1 MQKSYQ
7 LIQQLQ
13 AVSSRTEKEQIIN
26 TAAATNNTE
35 FFQGARW
42 ALDSFITFGIK
53 QVPTHSGPDGQGL
66 PWTVF
71 EQLLTSLSKR
81 ELTGNQA
88 RQAIELTMGAA
99 TQAEWNDWYRLI
111 LIKDLRCGVTEK
123 TINKVLKAHPHIAT
137 VPVFECQLAHD
148 GANHPNKI
156 AGPKLLEH
164 KIDGVRVLT
173 IIDRSNNTVTQ
184 LSRNGKPLD
193 NFGHVTAQLQSVID
207 QFAQSVV
214 LDGEIMSSSFQALMK
229 QVQRKS
235 DVNAQ
240 DAVLM
245 LFDMIPL
252 ADFRRGRSPQT
263 QKQRSAQLTKLKPV
277 FDQLAS
283 VQVIEQT
290 LVNFDE
296 YVGQL
301 QFEEYNRQAIEQGL
315 EGIMIKDPQ
324 APYECKRT
332 HHWLKIKPFV
342 EVSLEVVETEQGTGR
357 NENRL
362 GALICQ
368 GTDGGHQIR
377 VNVGSG
383 FTDQQR
389 DEIWQSRDTLIGQI
403 VEVRADAITQ
413 NQDAIDTWS
422 LRFPRFVK
430 FRGFTAGQK
439 I

>member
-1 MQKSYQ
+1 VFGVRQEPE
-7 LIQQLQ
+7 
-13 AVSSRTEKEQIIN
+13 TEGLTGRDN
-26 TAAATNNTE
+26 PWPR
-35 FFQGARW
+35 FW
-42 ALDSFITFGIK
+42 ALLEALRTRSITG
-53 QVPTHSGPDGQGL
+53 HA
-66 PWTVF
+66 
-71 EQLLTSLSKR
+71 
-81 ELTGNQA
+81 A
-88 RQAIELTMGAA
+88 RDAIEELS
-99 TQAEWNDWYRLI
+99 QDFDSEEWNGLCRRVI
-111 LIKDLRCGVTEK
+111 IKDLRCGVTEK
-123 TINKVLKAHPHIAT
+123 TINKVLKAHPHIAA

-207 QFAQSVV
+207 QFTQSVV
-214 LDGEIMSSSFQALMK
+214 LDGEIMSSNFQALMK

-277 FDQLAS
+277 FDQLS
-283 VQVIEQT
+283 SIQIIEQT

-301 QFEEYNRQAIEQGL
+301 QFEDYNRQAIEQGL

-342 EVSLEVVETEQGTGR
+342 EVSLEIVETEQGTGR